1 MHNVHR
7 RRAGYRDDHQKGVAV
22 AEHLPDGESRNLR
35 ILAERMRSR
44 RTTNMFL
51 KQDVSRKLVLEAIE
65 LARWAP
71 NHHLTEPWHFYV
83 LGDEKKAASAE
94 LIRMIVTENKTA
106 EVGEHKFK
114 SAMSVPGWLVVT
126 CQKSDDELRGRE
138 DYAACCC
145 AVQNILLY
153 LSEAGVASKW
163 TTGLI
168 TRDQRFF
175 DLLGIDAA
183 TEYVVALLWFGYPKV
198 LPTQSRKEV
207 AEIVT
212 ETD

>member
-1 MHNVHR
+1 M
-7 RRAGYRDDHQKGVAV
+7 
-22 AEHLPDGESRNLR
+22 AEHLPGGETRNLR
-35 ILAERMRSR
+35 ILAERIRSR

-51 KQDVSRKLVLEAIE
+51 KQKVSRDLELQAIE
-65 LARWAP
+65 LARWAT
-71 NHHLTEPWHFYV
+71 NNHLTEPCHFYL
-83 LGDEKKAASAE
+83 LGDEKKAASAT
-94 LIRMIVTENKTA
+94 LIRTIVTENKTA
-106 EVGEHKFK
+106 EMGEHKYK
-114 SAMSVPGWLVVT
+114 AATAIPGWLVVT

-175 DLLGIDAA
+175 DLLGVDAA

>member
-1 MHNVHR
+1 M
-7 RRAGYRDDHQKGVAV
+7 
-22 AEHLPDGESRNLR
+22 AEHLPDGETRNLR
-35 ILAERMRSR
+35 ILAERIRSR

-51 KQDVSRKLVLEAIE
+51 KQEVSRDLVLEAIE

-71 NHHLTEPWHFYV
+71 NHHLTEPWHFYL

-94 LIRMIVTENKTA
+94 LIRTIVTENKTA
-106 EVGEHKFK
+106 EMGEHKYK
-114 SAMSVPGWLVVT
+114 SARAVPGWLVVT

-168 TRDQRFF
+168 TRDERFF
-175 DLLGIDAA
+175 DLLGIDGDA
-183 TEYVVALLWFGYPKV
+183 EYVVSLIWFGYPKV
-198 LPTQSRKEV
+198 LPTQSRKDV
-207 AEIVT
+207 SEILT

>member
-1 MHNVHR
+1 M
-7 RRAGYRDDHQKGVAV
+7 
-22 AEHLPDGESRNLR
+22 AEHLPDGETRNLR
-35 ILAERMRSR
+35 ILAERIRSR
-44 RTTNMFL
+44 RTTNIFL
-51 KQDVSRKLVLEAIE
+51 KQKVSRDLVLQAIE

-71 NHHLTEPWHFYV
+71 NHHLTEPWHFYL
-83 LGDEKKAASAE
+83 LGDEKKAASAT
-94 LIRMIVTENKTA
+94 LIRTIVTENKTA
-106 EVGEHKFK
+106 EIGEHKYK
-114 SAMSVPGWLVVT
+114 AATAIPGWLVVT

>member
-1 MHNVHR
+1 
-7 RRAGYRDDHQKGVAV
+7 V

-51 KQDVSRKLVLEAIE
+51 KQEVSKDLVLQAVE

-71 NHHLTEPWHFYV
+71 NHHLTEPWHFYL
-83 LGDEKKAASAE
+83 LGDEKKHASAE
-94 LIRMIVTENKTA
+94 LIRTIVTESKTA
-106 EVGEHKFK
+106 EMGEHKFK
-114 SAMSVPGWLVVT
+114 SAKAIPGWLVVT
-126 CQKSDDELRGRE
+126 CQKSDDELRSRE
-138 DYAACCC
+138 DYASCCC

-175 DLLGIDAA
+175 ELLGIDSDK
-183 TEYVVALLWFGYPKV
+183 EYVVAMIWYGYPKI
-198 LPTQSRKEV
+198 LPTQSRKDV
-207 AEIVT
+207 GEIVT